1 MASDFENIKNIIGEI
16 RQNYST
22 LTDAHDHIDKLLLE
36 VIKIER
42 RHLYGLDTTSSI
54 KRRSE
59 IEAFLDKS
67 FDGYR
72 EAEHET

>member
-1 MASDFENIKNIIGEI
+1 MDNSFEDIKNMIGEI
-16 RQNYST
+16 AQQYST
-22 LTDAHDHIDKLLLE
+22 LTTARDYIDNLLLE

-42 RHLYGLDTTSSI
+42 RHLYGLDTTSQT

-67 FDGYR
+67 FEGYR
-72 EAEHET
+72 VNKNEA